1 MMKKIYNR
9 FKNLVFPSPIVITNN
24 LSNSYS
30 QVGEDVI
37 LSFLFADKKIN
48 NINYL
53 DIGTNT
59 PDNCNN
65 TYLFYTRGNRGVCVE
80 ADKSLIPL
88 IRQVRPNDI
97 VIHAGV
103 SPNEHEADAEFYIFD
118 VKGLNTFDKKEAAK
132 RQSFGTFNILE
143 IDKVK
148 LVSINSVISEYF
160 NSYPELL
167 SIDIEGL
174 DLDVLR
180 SLNFDL
186 YPIPVICVET
196 CVYSETHVRPK
207 DISILK
213 FFTEKGYEVYAD
225 TYVNTIFI
233 NKNWFYSN

>member
-1 MMKKIYNR
+1 M
-9 FKNLVFPSPIVITNN
+9 
-24 LSNSYS
+24 
-30 QVGEDVI
+30 I
-37 LSFLFADKKIN
+37 LSFLFSDRKVNK
-48 NINYL
+48 INYL
-53 DIGTNT
+53 DIGTNM

-65 TYLFYTRGNRGVCVE
+65 TYLFYTRGNYGVCVE

-88 IRQVRPNDI
+88 IKQMRPNDI

-103 SPNEHEADAEFYIFD
+103 SANEHEADAEFYIFD
-118 VKGLNTFDKKEAAK
+118 AKGLNTFDKEEAIK
-132 RQSFGTFNILE
+132 RQSFGTYNILE
-143 IDKVK
+143 IDKVR
-148 LVSINSVISEYF
+148 LININSIISEYF
-160 NSYPELL
+160 NAYPEFL

-196 CVYSETHVRPK
+196 CIYSENHVRPK

-213 FFTEKGYEVYAD
+213 FLTDKGYEVYAD

-233 NKNWFYSN
+233 NKNWFYNN

>member
-1 MMKKIYNR
+1 MLKKIYYR
-9 FKNLVFPSPIVITNN
+9 LKNLVFPAPIVITNN
-24 LSNSYS
+24 IKNSYS

-37 LSFLFADKKIN
+37 LSFLFADKKVN
-48 NINYL
+48 KINYL
-53 DIGTNT
+53 DIGTNM
-59 PDNCNN
+59 PDSCNN
-65 TYLFYTRGNRGVCVE
+65 TYLFYTRGNQGVCVE

-88 IRQVRPNDI
+88 IKQVRPNDI

-103 SPNEHEADAEFYIFD
+103 SANELDADAEFYIFD
-118 VKGLNTFDKKEAAK
+118 VNGLNTFDKEEAIK
-132 RQSFGTFNILE
+132 RQSFGTYNILE

-148 LVSINSVISEYF
+148 LLSINSIISEYF
-160 NSYPELL
+160 NSCPDFL

-207 DISILK
+207 DGSILN
-213 FFTEKGYEVYAD
+213 FLTQKGYEIYAD
-225 TYVNTIFI
+225 TYVNTIFV
-233 NKNWFYSN
+233 NKNWFYNN